1 MSHEIM
7 DDYDAGF
14 QDGRNDLALDL
25 INHFNKKIEE
35 LKSTN
40 ETSRNAH
47 VSALETF
54 IKTIHKNL
62 QNDAE

>member
-1 MSHEIM
+1 MSEIM

-35 LKSTN
+35 LKLTD
-40 ETSRNAH
+40 TLPRNAH
-47 VSALETF
+47 IVALESF
-54 IKTIHKNL
+54 IETIKDNIK
-62 QNDAE
+62 

>member
-1 MSHEIM
+1 M

-35 LKSTN
+35 LKLKDDL
-40 ETSRNAH
+40 SRNAH
-47 VSALETF
+47 INALESF
-54 IKTIHKNL
+54 VKTIQKKIN
-62 QNDAE
+62 NNEER

>member
-1 MSHEIM
+1 M

-14 QDGRNDLALDL
+14 QDGKNDLALDL

>member
-1 MSHEIM
+1 M

-35 LKSTN
+35 LKSTD
-40 ETSRNAH
+40 ELSRNAH
-47 VSALETF
+47 VNALESF

-62 QNDAE
+62 NNEKINTSE

>member
-1 MSHEIM
+1 MPIM

-35 LKSTN
+35 LKLKDDL
-40 ETSRNAH
+40 SRNAH
-47 VSALETF
+47 INALENF
-54 IKTIHKNL
+54 IETICKTLSENS
-62 QNDAE
+62 

>member
-1 MSHEIM
+1 M

-35 LKSTN
+35 LKLTD
-40 ETSRNAH
+40 TLSRNAH
-47 VSALETF
+47 IVALESF
-54 IKTIHKNL
+54 IETIKDNIK
-62 QNDAE
+62 